1 MAAKTY
7 LRFVH
12 TVDVYQKIS
21 STNAAGQ
28 KTITFTKLATVPASF
43 QSGVS
48 ERRIEPYIEN
58 IDEYKFYISYQDT
71 NVISYSNRISNVK
84 DRYGNV
90 IETGPLEIVS
100 IRKQMGFG
108 GRLHHLI
115 VGARRV
121 VENA

>member
-21 STNAAGQ
+21 STNDAGQ
-28 KTITFTKLATVPASF
+28 KTVTFTKLATIPASY

-58 IDEYKFYISYQDT
+58 IEEYKFYVSYQD
-71 NVISYSNRISNVK
+71 ILY
-84 DRYGNV
+84 
-90 IETGPLEIVS
+90 LL
-100 IRKQMGFG
+100 F
-108 GRLHHLI
+108 LHFFKRHS
-115 VGARRV
+115 
-121 VENA
+121 

>member
-1 MAAKTY
+1 MSAKTY

-12 TVDVYQKIS
+12 TADVYQKITS
-21 STNAAGQ
+21 VSPAGQ
-28 KTITFTKLATVPASF
+28 NTITFTKIATVPVSY
-43 QSGVS
+43 QSGIS
-48 ERRIEPYIEN
+48 ERRVEPYIDN
-58 IDEYKFYISYQDT
+58 IEEYKFYISYQDAGC
-71 NVISYSNRISNVK
+71 ISYNNRISNVK

-90 IETGPLEIVS
+90 IEVGPLEIIS

-108 GRLHHLI
+108 GRLHHLV

>member
-28 KTITFTKLATVPASF
+28 KTITFTKLATIPASY

-58 IDEYKFYISYQDT
+58 IEEYKFYISYQDT
-71 NVISYSNRISNVK
+71 NVISYNNRISNVK

-90 IETGPLEIVS
+90 IETGPLEIIS

-115 VGARRV
+115 VSARRV

>member
-12 TVDVYQKIS
+12 TVDIYQKIIDV
-21 STNAAGQ
+21 NAAGQ
-28 KTITFTKLATVPASF
+28 KTITFTKSATIPASY

-48 ERRIEPYIEN
+48 ERRIEPYIQN
-58 IDEYKFYISYQDT
+58 IEEYKFYISYQDAGYVT
-71 NVISYSNRISNVK
+71 YNNRILNVK
-84 DRYGNV
+84 DRNGNV
-90 IETGPLEIVS
+90 IETGPLEITS

-115 VGARRV
+115 LGARRV

>member
-1 MAAKTY
+1 MSAKTY
-7 LRFVH
+7 LKFVH
-12 TVDVYQKIS
+12 TVDVYQKITES
-21 STNAAGQ
+21 NAAGQ
-28 KTITFTKLATVPASF
+28 KTISFTKLATIPASY

-58 IDEYKFYISYQDT
+58 IEEYKFYVSYQDAGC
-71 NVISYSNRISNVK
+71 ISYNNRISNVK

-90 IETGPLEIVS
+90 IETGPLEIIS
-100 IRKQMGFG
+100 IRKQMGFS
-108 GRLHHLI
+108 GRLHHLV

>member
-1 MAAKTY
+1 VK
-7 LRFVH
+7 
-12 TVDVYQKIS
+12 D
-21 STNAAGQ
+21 
-28 KTITFTKLATVPASF
+28 
-43 QSGVS
+43 
-48 ERRIEPYIEN
+48 IEN
-58 IDEYKFYISYQDT
+58 IEEYKFYVPYQDT

-90 IETGPLEIVS
+90 IETGPLEIIS

>member
-1 MAAKTY
+1 MTARTFLKFY
-7 LRFVH
+7 H
-12 TVDVYQKIS
+12 TVDIYQKF
-21 STNAAGQ
+21 TEVNAAGQ
-28 KTITFTKLATVPASF
+28 KTISFTKSATIPAIF

-58 IDEYKFYISYQDT
+58 IDEYQFYISYQDVQYIT
-71 NVISYSNRISNVK
+71 YSNRIQNVR
-84 DRYGNV
+84 DREGNV

-115 VGARRV
+115 LGARRV
-121 VENA
+121 VELA

>member
-1 MAAKTY
+1 MSAKTY
-7 LRFVH
+7 LKFVH
-12 TVDVYQKIS
+12 TVDIYQKF
-21 STNAAGQ
+21 TDVNAAGQ
-28 KTITFTKLATVPASF
+28 KTISFTKSATIPAIF
-43 QSGVS
+43 QSGIS

-58 IDEYKFYISYQDT
+58 IEEYRFYISYQDVKYIT
-71 NVISYSNRISNVK
+71 YNNRIENVK

-100 IRKQMGFG
+100 IRKQMGFS

-115 VGARRV
+115 LITRRV

>member
-21 STNAAGQ
+21 DTNAAGQ
-28 KTITFTKLATVPASF
+28 KTITFTKTATIPASY

-58 IDEYKFYISYQDT
+58 IEEYKFYISYQDSGF
-71 NVISYSNRISNVK
+71 ISYNNRILNVK

-90 IETGPLEIVS
+90 IETGPLEIIS

>member
-21 STNAAGQ
+21 STNDAGQ
-28 KTITFTKLATVPASF
+28 KTVTFTKLATIPASY

-58 IDEYKFYISYQDT
+58 IEEYKFYVPYQDT

-90 IETGPLEIVS
+90 IETGPLEIIS

>member
-1 MAAKTY
+1 MSAKTF

-12 TVDVYQKIS
+12 TVDIYQK
-21 STNAAGQ
+21 TTAVNAAGQ
-28 KTITFTKLATVPASF
+28 KTITFAKSATIPASY
-43 QSGVS
+43 QSGIS

-58 IDEYKFYISYQDT
+58 IEEYRFYISYQDASFIT
-71 NVISYSNRISNVK
+71 YNNRILNVK
-84 DRYGNV
+84 DRDGNV
-90 IETGPLEIVS
+90 IETGPLEIIS

-115 VGARRV
+115 LGARRV

>member
-12 TVDVYQKIS
+12 VVDVYQKIS

-28 KTITFTKLATVPASF
+28 KTITFTKLATIPASY

-58 IDEYKFYISYQDT
+58 IEEYKFYISYQDA
-71 NVISYSNRISNVK
+71 NVISYNNRISNVK
-84 DRYGNV
+84 DRHGNV
-90 IETGPLEIVS
+90 IETGPLEIIS

-115 VGARRV
+115 VSARRV

>member
-1 MAAKTY
+1 MSAKTY
-7 LRFVH
+7 LKFVH
-12 TVDVYQKIS
+12 TVDVYQKTTS
-21 STNAAGQ
+21 VNAAGQ
-28 KTITFTKLATVPASF
+28 KTITFAKSATIPASY

-48 ERRIEPYIEN
+48 ERRIEPYIQN
-58 IDEYKFYISYQDT
+58 IEEYKFYISYQDT
-71 NVISYSNRISNVK
+71 NVISYNNRILNVK

-90 IETGPLEIVS
+90 IETGPLEIIS

-108 GRLHHLI
+108 GRLHHLV

>member
-28 KTITFTKLATVPASF
+28 KTVTFTKLANIPASY

-58 IDEYKFYISYQDT
+58 IEEYKFYVSYQDSA
-71 NVISYSNRISNVK
+71 VISYSNRISNVK

-90 IETGPLEIVS
+90 IDTGPLEIIS

>member
-21 STNAAGQ
+21 STNDAGQ
-28 KTITFTKLATVPASF
+28 KTVTFTKLATIPASY

-58 IDEYKFYISYQDT
+58 IEEYKFYVSYQDT

-90 IETGPLEIVS
+90 IETGPLEIIS

>member
-28 KTITFTKLATVPASF
+28 KTVTFTKLATIPASY

-58 IDEYKFYISYQDT
+58 IEEYKFYVSYQDT
-71 NVISYSNRISNVK
+71 SVISYSNRISNVK

-90 IETGPLEIVS
+90 IETGPLEIIS

>member
-21 STNAAGQ
+21 DTNAAGQ
-28 KTITFTKLATVPASF
+28 KTITFTKTATIPASY

-58 IDEYKFYISYQDT
+58 IEEYKFYISYQDS
-71 NVISYSNRISNVK
+71 NYISYNNRILNVK
-84 DRYGNV
+84 DRQGNV
-90 IETGPLEIVS
+90 LESGPLEIIS

-108 GRLHHLI
+108 GRLHHII

>member
-1 MAAKTY
+1 MSAKTY

-12 TVDVYQKIS
+12 TADVYQKITS
-21 STNAAGQ
+21 VSPAGQ
-28 KTITFTKLATVPASF
+28 KTITFTKIATVPVSY
-43 QSGVS
+43 QSGIS
-48 ERRIEPYIEN
+48 ERRVEPYIDN
-58 IDEYKFYISYQDT
+58 IEEYKFYISYQDAGC
-71 NVISYSNRISNVK
+71 ISYNNRISNVK

-90 IETGPLEIVS
+90 IEVGPLEIIS

-108 GRLHHLI
+108 GRLHHLV